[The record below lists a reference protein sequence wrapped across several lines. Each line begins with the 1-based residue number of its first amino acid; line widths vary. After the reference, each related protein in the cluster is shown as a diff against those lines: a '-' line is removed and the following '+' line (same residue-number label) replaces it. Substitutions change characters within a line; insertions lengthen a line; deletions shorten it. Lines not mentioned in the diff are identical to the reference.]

1 MPLNYSRLYVRLLM
15 WRERKIKERTFI
27 LILSLIIGI
36 LCALAAYVLHGA
48 IVGIRNWL
56 IKDFSPLLI
65 FLPIVGI
72 FLTIVFVKYLIRDD
86 VGHGVSKILYSIS
99 KTNGRIKAH
108 NTWTSIIASSLTIGF
123 GGSVGAEAPIV
134 LTGASIGSNL
144 GRLFKMNHK
153 TLILL
158 MGCGAAGAIAG
169 IFKAPIAGLVFVL
182 EVLMIDLTMASLIP
196 LLISAVTAAF
206 LAYMMMGND
215 NIFTFPASASFDLE
229 IMPYILVLGLVCGF
243 CSLFFTRGV
252 LKIEKRFA
260 GIKNTW
266 TRLLLGGA
274 LLSLLIYLF
283 PPLRSE
289 GYSAI
294 TTLLTPNAPL
304 QDLLSNSFFNHIPSS
319 TLSLQICD
327 ALGIELLLLIYL
339 ILTLL
344 FKILATSTTTG
355 IGGVGG
361 IFAPTLFLGAFTGFI
376 VARTFNL
383 MGDFNLP
390 ESIFALVGMAG
401 AMSGVM
407 YAPLTGIFLIAELT
421 GGYSLIIPLMT
432 TSTVS
437 YLTVMAFEKHGIYTK
452 HLAQRG
458 ELLTH
463 HKDKAVLTLLK
474 LDKLIETDLLTV
486 NPNQTLGDLVKTI
499 SKSKR
504 NIFPVVDKDDTLIGI
519 VLLDDVRSI
528 IFTPENYDTFLV
540 KEFMSTPSGFVVPG
554 QTMEEVMELFE
565 STQAWNLPVVDK
577 QGKYMGF
584 VSKSKIFNSYRRV
597 LVHYS
602 DE

>member
-56 IKDFSPLLI
+56 VKDFSPLLI

-339 ILTLL
+339 ALTLL